1 MALTL
6 LSGHSPFRQWQ
17 VYREHHLIVAAAAAD
32 RVAGDL
38 AEAIAARLRER
49 LPETQSVPVDASD
62 NHELISLLRSHQLKL
77 VILDLRAARAA
88 LDGTGEFAGYGITPV
103 RMVFMLKDYVLV
115 GLEDLPDAV
124 AARIAGALQAPGLIV
139 PVGESQARNLEAP
152 IPLHAG
158 AANALKDLPLGR

>member
-6 LSGHSPFRQWQ
+6 LSGHSPFRQWY

-38 AEAIAARLRER
+38 ADAISARLRER

-77 VILDLRAARAA
+77 VILDRRASRAA
-88 LDGTGEFAGYGITPV
+88 LDGTGEFAPYGSTPV
-103 RMVFMLKDYVLV
+103 RLIYLSKDYVLV
-115 GLEDLPDAV
+115 GLDDLPDALAAHV
-124 AARIAGALQAPGLIV
+124 AEALLAPGLIV
-139 PVGESQARNLEAP
+139 PVSESPARNLEAP

-158 AANALKDLPLGR
+158 AANALRDLVPGR